1 MIIATTYSH
10 LGGLETLMI
19 NKSHLWNEIQAVIS
33 SIDAMQGLASQ
44 GNKVEKSEPVLYSYK
59 DIASQFQVHFNSLA
73 WTEGRVDPG
82 VAVDIKREVEEAS
95 LDPFFEFCQT
105 DFLKK
110 RCSVGVQFE
119 QCPCAAK
126 DIFARHLAFY
136 VKDQIDVG
144 IEILPMKSLQS
155 QMSSGPSYYEGE
167 LYNVI
172 RNGRGV
178 PSVPLVIIGVE
189 P

>member
-1 MIIATTYSH
+1 MMIAKTYSH
-10 LGGLETLMI
+10 LGGLESLMI
-19 NKSHLWNEIQAVIS
+19 NKPHLWIEIQAVIA
-33 SIDAMQGLASQ
+33 SIDAMQCLAPQ
-44 GNKVEKSEPVLYSYK
+44 TNKAEKSEPIIYSFK
-59 DIASQFQVHFNSLA
+59 GIALQFQGHFNSLA
-73 WTEGRVDPG
+73 WTEKRVDS
-82 VAVDIKREVEEAS
+82 ATVDVKKREVEEAD
-95 LDPFFEFCQT
+95 LNPIIDFCQT
-105 DFLKK
+105 DFKK
-110 RCSVGVQFE
+110 QRCSVGVQFE
-119 QCPCAAK
+119 QCPCAENDFFAK
-126 DIFARHLAFY
+126 HLAFY

-144 IEILPMKSLQS
+144 IEILPMKSLQL

>member
-1 MIIATTYSH
+1 MIIAMTYSH

-33 SIDAMQGLASQ
+33 SIDAMQCLAPQ
-44 GNKVEKSEPVLYSYK
+44 ANKVEKSEPVLYSYK
-59 DIASQFQVHFNSLA
+59 DIALQFQVHFNSLA

-105 DFLKK
+105 DFLKE

-119 QCPCAAK
+119 QCPCAAH